1 MKGVSKFITYTF
13 LILLGFVMLTLFT
26 TTIYNYYNNI
36 LRRNI
41 DVGMKQIAV
50 QTSTEIIKLYDVG
63 KSSNTRPTNASL
75 TVISEIDL
83 NYPIRISQKNYEV
96 RLVSSPGIWTQIKS
110 FKIDNSTATIKDEK
124 ISGSRIVV
132 KTTQSPIV
140 AYDFQISNI
149 PVPVQ
154 GIFRSGENSTLKYIR
169 YNYNGTV
176 NDTIVLGE
184 SNLIIGVVKIQ

>member
-1 MKGVSKFITYTF
+1 MKY
-13 LILLGFVMLTLFT
+13 
-26 TTIYNYYNNI
+26 
-36 LRRNI
+36 
-41 DVGMKQIAV
+41 
-50 QTSTEIIKLYDVG
+50 
-63 KSSNTRPTNASL
+63 
-75 TVISEIDL
+75 
-83 NYPIRISQKNYEV
+83 
-96 RLVSSPGIWTQIKS
+96 
-110 FKIDNSTATIKDEK
+110 IKDEK